1 MRGGKEV
8 EQLNNEMSR
17 LRVYGRVER
26 PDINFVQLNVYFG
39 NEKIK

>member
-1 MRGGKEV
+1 MRGDKEV

-17 LRVYGRVER
+17 LRVYGRVEI